1 MQMEGYNNDL
11 QFFPTSYAD
20 GDYEGQQ
27 QQQNLTAGY
36 PSHHIPHHQSSSP
49 AYPPPVSASNQTY
62 VASLYSIATGSF
74 DDEPPLL
81 EELGINF
88 DHIIKKTVTVIHPM
102 KPVDPHIMDD
112 TDLAGPLVFAMLLGS
127 FLLLTGKVHFGYIY
141 GVGVV
146 GCLAIYFVLNLMS
159 EIGVDIYRII
169 SVLGYCLLPMVL
181 LSGVSVLF
189 SLDGAFGFIVSLGI
203 IAWCTHSA
211 ASMFV
216 AVLGNAD
223 QKLLVFY
230 PVGLVY
236 TCFALLTIF

>member
-1 MQMEGYNNDL
+1 MEGNPNNVL

-27 QQQNLTAGY
+27 QSNGGY
-36 PSHHIPHHQSSSP
+36 VPTHHIPHHHNSSP
-49 AYPPPVSASNQTY
+49 AYPPPVSSSNQTY

-88 DHIIKKTVTVIHPM
+88 DHIIKKTVTVIHPL

-112 TDLAGPLVFAMLLGS
+112 TDLAGPLVFAMLLGT

-146 GCLAIYFVLNLMS
+146 GCLAIYVVLNLMS
-159 EIGVDIYRII
+159 EVGVDIYRII

-189 SLDGAFGFIVSLGI
+189 SLDGVLGLLISIGI
-203 IAWCTHSA
+203 IGWCTHSA

-216 AVLGNAD
+216 AVLGNKD